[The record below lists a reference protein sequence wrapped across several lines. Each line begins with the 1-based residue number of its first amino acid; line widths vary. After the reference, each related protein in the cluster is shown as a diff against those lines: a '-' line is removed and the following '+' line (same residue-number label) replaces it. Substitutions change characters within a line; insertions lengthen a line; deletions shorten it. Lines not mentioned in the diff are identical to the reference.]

1 MKITIRDIF
10 ENKDTGERGA
20 AAERAAVTE
29 GKGRKRTVMV
39 IDGIR
44 QPLGHVAELIRKN
57 GYRVLHAARGKD
69 ALEHLKTD
77 EVALLVSGANLAD
90 MAGSLFYLQVMSLS
104 PDTVKFMIAPTSDE
118 GGNTPLLSTTH
129 IIHSGYVTR
138 YLTGTWNDEKTLD
151 AIQDGVRQYELHK
164 ESKAYLMRIR
174 SRTERLHALA
184 NRLHESGGAGSAET
198 EKKAV

>member
-1 MKITIRDIF
+1 MKIAIRDIS
-10 ENKDTGERGA
+10 ETKMTGERNAAMKRA
-20 AAERAAVTE
+20 AATE
-29 GKGRKRTVMV
+29 EKGRKRTVMV
-39 IDGIR
+39 VDGIR
-44 QPLGHVAELIRKN
+44 QPLGNVAELIRKN
-57 GYRVLHAARGKD
+57 GYRVLHVAHGKE

-104 PDTVKFMIAPTSDE
+104 PDTVKFMIAPTSD
-118 GGNTPLLSTTH
+118 LLSAAH

-151 AIQDGVRQYELHK
+151 AIKDGVRQYELHV
-164 ESKAYLMRIR
+164 ESKAYLASIR
-174 SRTERLHALA
+174 TRTERLSALA
-184 NRLHESGGAGSAET
+184 NELRESNGPRGADA